1 MANIPPTKKE
11 EMIMKV
17 LVKRFSKQE
26 LFQELVDIQSI
37 GMSSNMVQTS
47 AKLIGLRVPRK
58 TDSQY
63 LNYAVQ
69 NYEQIKKNEFP
80 EQFERM
86 MALEVSVKTTEL
98 RTVRAEYSLTVPV
111 LKSFSDELKMDI
123 EDDIWDY
130 DPQLEDDDTY
140 ETDVHDVQVSFDK
153 IIMNW
158 GDNILT

>member
-37 GMSSNMVQTS
+37 GMSSNMVENS
-47 AKLIGLRVPRK
+47 AKLIGLKVPRK

-69 NYEQIKKNEFP
+69 NYEQIKK
-80 EQFERM
+80 
-86 MALEVSVKTTEL
+86 
-98 RTVRAEYSLTVPV
+98 
-111 LKSFSDELKMDI
+111 
-123 EDDIWDY
+123 
-130 DPQLEDDDTY
+130 
-140 ETDVHDVQVSFDK
+140 
-153 IIMNW
+153 
-158 GDNILT
+158 

>member
-1 MANIPPTKKE
+1 
-11 EMIMKV
+11 
-17 LVKRFSKQE
+17 
-26 LFQELVDIQSI
+26 
-37 GMSSNMVQTS
+37 
-47 AKLIGLRVPRK
+47 LIGLRVPRK

-86 MALEVSVKTTEL
+86 MALEVSVRTTEL